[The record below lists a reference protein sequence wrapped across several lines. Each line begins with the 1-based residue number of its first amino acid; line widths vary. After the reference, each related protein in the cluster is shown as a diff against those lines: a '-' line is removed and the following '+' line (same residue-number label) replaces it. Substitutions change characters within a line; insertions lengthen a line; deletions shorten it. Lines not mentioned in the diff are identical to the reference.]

1 MNLSCSYIE
10 MQTAI
15 YIFHEKI
22 LYGVVIDHESNL
34 TKKIFMRMIKIIH
47 DNSKKGA

>member
-1 MNLSCSYIE
+1 

-22 LYGVVIDHESNL
+22 LYGVVIDQESNL